1 MSVIV
6 AGYRQGAI
14 AGRPPRDHARGLI
27 PDVSLHIRI
36 DRVLARR
43 DKISKSGA
51 KLLPI
56 RGGINFFERHAHA
69 QAKDR
74 PFQRDLPP
82 FAGLWGAN
90 DCTMPMLCRS
100 YLEAEFGRRELSD
113 HGAMPRGQHVKP
125 DIRRTFHV
133 DNFRSNFRPLPSA
146 RSLIFALR
154 IKVFDKNVFHVRAEV
169 SEPPG
174 NAAVV
179 PHDHEGQAGKRYPG
193 HVKIA
198 CRQMRLVPNV
208 GNLMAQM
215 HVVGEQ
221 RPAADGVR
229 SRKHPII

>member
-56 RGGINFFERHAHA
+56 RGGIDFSERHAHA
-69 QAKDR
+69 KAKDR
-74 PFQRDLPP
+74 PVQRDLPP

-90 DCTMPMLCRS
+90 DCTMLCRS

-113 HGAMPRGQHVKP
+113 HGAMPCGQHVKP

-169 SEPPG
+169 GESPG
-174 NAAVV
+174 DAAVMAD
-179 PHDHEGQAGKRYPG
+179 DHEWQAGKSYSSDVEFSRG
-193 HVKIA
+193 
-198 CRQMRLVPNV
+198 QLRLVPNV
-208 GNLMAQM
+208 GNLMAEM